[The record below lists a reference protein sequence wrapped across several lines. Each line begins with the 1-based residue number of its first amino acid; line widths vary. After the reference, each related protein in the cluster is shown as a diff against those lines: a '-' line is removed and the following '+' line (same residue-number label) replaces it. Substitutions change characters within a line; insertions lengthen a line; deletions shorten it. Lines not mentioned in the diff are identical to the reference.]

1 MRVHVRS
8 HCFQLPEAGN
18 GTATAKMQ
26 NNAPSSILLPTIPII
41 STGHSYAGALLVG
54 AP

>member
-8 HCFQLPEAGN
+8 HSFQLPEAGN
-18 GTATAKMQ
+18 VTAKMQ
-26 NNAPSSILLPTIPII
+26 NNAPSSILLPKIPII